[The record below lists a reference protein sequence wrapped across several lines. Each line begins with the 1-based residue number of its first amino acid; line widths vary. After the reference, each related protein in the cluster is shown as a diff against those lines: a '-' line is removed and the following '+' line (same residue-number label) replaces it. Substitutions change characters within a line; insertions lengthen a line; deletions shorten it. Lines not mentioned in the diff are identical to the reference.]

1 MLEESRMEFM
11 IRWHLYRRW
20 KRRPSSKRVAE
31 FTFHKMMERAPAG
44 IFLDLGANIGSVTAA
59 ALSYGLEVIAFEPD
73 PLALAT
79 LKARFSSDPRV
90 TIIPKAVGAQARTAT
105 FYHLPEYTE
114 ASSLIKTAEN
124 SVGEPV
130 EVDVINIV
138 DFINGLDKPISVIK
152 MDIEGAEAECL
163 EAIISAGLHK
173 SVGHILVE
181 CHDRFSPDISS
192 RLDKIREEISSNNIV
207 NINLNWV

>member
-44 IFLDLGANIGSVTAA
+44 IFVDLGANIGSVTAA

-173 SVGHILVE
+173 RVGHILVE
-181 CHDRFSPDISS
+181 CHDRFSPEISS

-207 NINLNWV
+207 NVNLNWA

>member
-79 LKARFSSDPRV
+79 LRRGFHP
-90 TIIPKAVGAQARTAT
+90 TLG
-105 FYHLPEYTE
+105 
-114 ASSLIKTAEN
+114 
-124 SVGEPV
+124 
-130 EVDVINIV
+130 
-138 DFINGLDKPISVIK
+138 
-152 MDIEGAEAECL
+152 
-163 EAIISAGLHK
+163 
-173 SVGHILVE
+173 
-181 CHDRFSPDISS
+181 S
-192 RLDKIREEISSNNIV
+192 R
-207 NINLNWV
+207 